1 MSRSGP
7 GRAGSRLFTKGAI
20 RIGPML
26 THSSYLRAS
35 LYINT
40 LLFFFFFNNL
50 WISHR
55 SRKFFF
61 VEYIYIYIYCFFK
74 NMFYLKKY

>member
-40 LLFFFFFNNL
+40 LLFFFFL
-50 WISHR
+50 TIYGYHTALES
-55 SRKFFF
+55 FFLLNI
-61 VEYIYIYIYCFFK
+61 YIYIYIVLKKICFT
-74 NMFYLKKY
+74 LKKY